1 MKKIVIRTDSSIK
14 IGTGHVMRCLTLA
27 DQLKEKEVQVE
38 FICRDLEGNIIGIIE
53 SKGYRVSR
61 LSVMTNKKNDQLT
74 KEYDEWLGATWELDA
89 EQSITALKEE
99 NVDLL
104 IVDHY
109 ALDIKWENKLRSRSS
124 KIMVIDD
131 LANRK
136 HNCDIL
142 LDQNY
147 VENME
152 SRYDRLVPA
161 SCKKLLGP
169 KYVLLRPEFYKA
181 RATLKERDG
190 IVRRIHIFFGGS
202 DPTNET
208 IKAIKAVEKLNR
220 RDIEVD
226 VVVGASNPHQKEI
239 KHLCDKA
246 CFNYHYQV
254 NNMAELMAK
263 ADLAIGAGGS
273 TTWERCFLGLPS
285 ICVVVADNQ
294 VAIVR
299 AMARNKAIINQG
311 NNDNVDYIKLHNT
324 LKNLIENKAKIKMM
338 SINSLKIMSNN
349 SPNWLIKVLFDNR
362 GGYSED
368 TLSWSQ

>member
-294 VAIVR
+294 MEAVEILAKRDIIKSLGCY
-299 AMARNKAIINQG
+299 NKVTEDLFIKEILLIINNSMIG
-311 NNDNVDYIKLHNT
+311 KEMANN
-324 LKNLIENKAKIKMM
+324 AFG
-338 SINSLKIMSNN
+338 
-349 SPNWLIKVLFDNR
+349 LFQAVGEYHIYDIVF
-362 GGYSED
+362 G
-368 TLSWSQ
+368 L